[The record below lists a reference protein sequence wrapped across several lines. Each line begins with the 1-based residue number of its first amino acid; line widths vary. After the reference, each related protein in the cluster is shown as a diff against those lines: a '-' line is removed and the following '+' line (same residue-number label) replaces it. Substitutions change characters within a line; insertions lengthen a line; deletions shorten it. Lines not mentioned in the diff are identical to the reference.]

1 MTEALVSVVIS
12 VYNIRAY
19 LDRCIESVV
28 QQTYTNLEIILVDDG
43 STDGCA
49 ACCDK
54 WSERDSRIK
63 VIHKEN
69 AGLGMARNTG
79 IENARGKYLCFFD
92 GDDYVELSTIQ
103 RTVTCAEKNSA
114 ELVLF
119 GFYRVN
125 AAGNINSSVIPST
138 DKEFYEGDEIQNY
151 ILPELISQDASCPKK
166 SNLWMS
172 ACMCL
177 FSAELIQR
185 TGWRFV
191 SERKYISEDYYS
203 LLVLY
208 HDVRRVMVVRDAFYY
223 YCENAKSLTQTYRT
237 DRYEKIKYCYR
248 SCLELCEQ
256 LEYGE
261 IVKQRLTIQFFSNL
275 IGAMKLIM
283 TADLSKIK
291 KKQYLAKIVHDVD
304 LQEIIRSTDLR
315 KETVKRRILLNA
327 MKWNMCGIVYYLLK
341 WKS

>member
-1 MTEALVSVVIS
+1 
-12 VYNIRAY
+12 
-19 LDRCIESVV
+19 
-28 QQTYTNLEIILVDDG
+28 
-43 STDGCA
+43 
-49 ACCDK
+49 
-54 WSERDSRIK
+54 
-63 VIHKEN
+63 
-69 AGLGMARNTG
+69 
-79 IENARGKYLCFFD
+79 
-92 GDDYVELSTIQ
+92 
-103 RTVTCAEKNSA
+103 
-114 ELVLF
+114 
-119 GFYRVN
+119 
-125 AAGNINSSVIPST
+125 
-138 DKEFYEGDEIQNY
+138 
-151 ILPELISQDASCPKK
+151 
-166 SNLWMS
+166 
-172 ACMCL
+172 
-177 FSAELIQR
+177 
-185 TGWRFV
+185 
-191 SERKYISEDYYS
+191 
-203 LLVLY
+203 
-208 HDVRRVMVVRDAFYY
+208 MVVRDAFYY

-327 MKWNMCGIVYYLLK
+327 MKWNMCGIVYYLLT